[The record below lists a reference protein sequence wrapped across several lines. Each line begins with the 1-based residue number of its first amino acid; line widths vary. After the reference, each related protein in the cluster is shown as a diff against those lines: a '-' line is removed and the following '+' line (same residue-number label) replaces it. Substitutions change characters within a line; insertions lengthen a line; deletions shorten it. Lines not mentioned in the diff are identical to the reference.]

1 MKVVFFVSRNK
12 DNRDV
17 PNFKERKETF
27 FQKSAEDTERRFKHF
42 VEDGQPGEYSRYY
55 VSVNNRDMEKTQKDL
70 MCYFVQNNLSVR
82 LAGLETLACSMAMKP
97 ENAATKYWLFDLD
110 EMTKMQAKEFQ
121 NWVRKCDVTTVLR
134 PTKSGYA
141 LVVFSRFD
149 YRDVLNRAEQAGYKV
164 ELKKDAQLFVKG
176 MTKSK

>member
-27 FQKSAEDTERRFKHF
+27 FDKSAEDTERRFKHF

-55 VSVNNRDMEKTQKDL
+55 VSVNDRDTEKTQKDL

-110 EMTKMQAKEFQ
+110 DMTREQAKEFH
-121 NWVRKCDVTTVLR
+121 NWVRQYNVPAILR

-141 LVVFSRFD
+141 LVTYGRFD
-149 YRDVLNRAEQAGYKV
+149 YRDVLNRAEKAGYKV

-176 MTKSK
+176 LTKSK

>member
-27 FQKSAEDTERRFKHF
+27 FDKGAEDTERRFKHF

-55 VSVNNRDMEKTQKDL
+55 VSVNDRNTQQAVRDLT
-70 MCYFVQNNLSVR
+70 CYFVQNDCNVT

-110 EMTKMQAKEFQ
+110 DMTKEQAKEFQ
-121 NWVRKCDVTTVLR
+121 NWVRKCGVTTVLR

-141 LVVFSRFD
+141 LVTFSRFD

>member
-27 FQKSAEDTERRFKHF
+27 FEKSAEDTERRFKHF

-97 ENAATKYWLFDLD
+97 ENAATKYWLFDLN
-110 EMTKMQAKEFQ
+110 EMTKEQALEFQ
-121 NWVRKCDVTTVLR
+121 DWTNVTSLLR
-134 PTKSGYA
+134 QTKSGYA
-141 LVVFSRFD
+141 LVTFSRFD
-149 YRDVLNRAEQAGYKV
+149 YRDVLNRAEKAGYKV

-176 MTKSK
+176 LTKSL

>member
-12 DNRDV
+12 DNSDV

-27 FQKSAEDTERRFKHF
+27 FAKSAEDTERRFKHF

-55 VSVNNRDMEKTQKDL
+55 VSVNDRNMEKTQKDL
-70 MCYFVQNNLSVR
+70 MCYFVQHDLNVE
-82 LAGLETLACSMAMKP
+82 LAGLETLACSMAMRP

-110 EMTKMQAKEFQ
+110 EMTTMQAKEFQ
-121 NWVRKCDVTTVLR
+121 SWVRRCGVTTVLR

-141 LVVFSRFD
+141 LVAYSRFD
-149 YRDVLNRAEQAGYKV
+149 YRDVLDRAKKAGYKV

-176 MTKSK
+176 LTKFL